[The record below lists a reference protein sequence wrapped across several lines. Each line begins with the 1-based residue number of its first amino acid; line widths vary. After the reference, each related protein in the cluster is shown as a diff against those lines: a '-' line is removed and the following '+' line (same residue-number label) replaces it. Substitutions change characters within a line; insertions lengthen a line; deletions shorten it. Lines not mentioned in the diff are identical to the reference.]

1 MYNSSL
7 FQTSKTTKQ
16 RAEQLDTVT
25 SYFASLM
32 QMKSPALYE
41 HAQRVASYSAATA
54 VYMRLSSNEV
64 TLIRYAG
71 FLHDIGLLCVP
82 SKVLAKSPYL
92 SRRELSLYKKH
103 PDLAANMLEAVPGME
118 ELIPY
123 IRFHH
128 ERWDG
133 TGYPKHLKNV
143 NIPLGAR
150 IVAVGSYY
158 DSVIYASPD
167 FKTRSSEDV
176 IKDIFAVSGSL
187 FDPDVI
193 NAFIKVLL
201 HSRDISIKK

>member
-7 FQTSKTTKQ
+7 FQTSKTSKQ
-16 RAEQLDTVT
+16 HAAQLDTVT

-32 QMKSPALYE
+32 QLKSPALYE
-41 HAQRVASYSAATA
+41 HAKKVASYSAATA

-71 FLHDIGLLCVP
+71 FLHDIGLLCMP
-82 SKVLAKSPYL
+82 NKLLAKKPYL

-103 PDLAANMLEAVPGME
+103 PDLAANMLESIPGME
-118 ELIPY
+118 ELVPY

-150 IVAVGSYY
+150 IIAVGNYY
-158 DSVIYASPD
+158 DSVIYSSPD
-167 FKTRSSEDV
+167 FKTRTAAE
-176 IKDIFAVSGSL
+176 ITRDIFAVSGSL

-193 NAFIKVLL
+193 NAFIKVLT
-201 HSRDISIKK
+201 HSRDISITK

>member
-16 RAEQLDTVT
+16 RSEQLDTVT

-41 HAQRVASYSAATA
+41 HAKRVASYSAATA

-82 SKVLAKSPYL
+82 NKVLSKIPYL

-150 IVAVGSYY
+150 IVAVGNYY
-158 DSVIYASPD
+158 DSVIYSSPD
-167 FKTRSSEDV
+167 FKTRAPEDV

-201 HSRDISIKK
+201 HSRDISVKK

>member
-1 MYNSSL
+1 M
-7 FQTSKTTKQ
+7 
-16 RAEQLDTVT
+16 LDTVT
-25 SYFASLM
+25 SYFVSLM

-41 HAQRVASYSAATA
+41 HAKRVASYSAATA

-71 FLHDIGLLCVP
+71 FLHDIGLLCMP
-82 SKVLAKSPYL
+82 NKLLAKHPYL

-150 IVAVGSYY
+150 IVAVANYY

-167 FKTRSSEDV
+167 FKTRASDAV
-176 IKDIFAVSGSL
+176 IKDIFSVSGSL

-201 HSRDISIKK
+201 HSRDISVKK